1 MRKARGNHETKAVV
15 VQRQSI
21 REHYS
26 LSELKSLGEA
36 SGYSILGSIE
46 QIREEDPNYQI
57 GKGKAEE
64 LAKLVKSLNVN
75 KVIVGNDLKPIQEYN
90 LAKLTGVEVID
101 RFRLILEIFTRRA
114 ATQESKL
121 QIQLA
126 RLRYELPRAREK
138 VRLAKKGEQP
148 GFHGLGK
155 YDVDIYYDMLRHQMA
170 NIRDVLKK
178 TAKKRGKHRERRLEY
193 GFSLV
198 SLAGYTNAGKSTL
211 FNVLARERVPVGV
224 GLFTTLS
231 TVTRAVNFSGKKAL
245 LTDTVGFI
253 DKLPLILIEAFHS
266 TLEETIFSDVVLLIV
281 DVSEPLP
288 EVNRKIRC
296 CLDTI
301 REIGASGIPVVTAL
315 NKIDLLSSTE
325 LNEKINRIGSLI
337 SHPVA
342 ISALH
347 EIDLDALKNEVAN
360 SLENYIEAT
369 FVIPMN
375 KHAMSLLSWIHSRA
389 NVIEAHYE
397 NNQVNIKVEA
407 LAWFISKIKA
417 QIEKLGGKLVD

>member
-1 MRKARGNHETKAVV
+1 MGTRTVV

-21 REHYS
+21 RENYS

-36 SGYSILGSIE
+36 AGYSIIGSIE
-46 QIREEDPNYQI
+46 QIREADPSYQI
-57 GKGKAEE
+57 GEGKAEE
-64 LAKLVKSLNVN
+64 LAKLVKNLNAD
-75 KVIVGNDLKPIQEYN
+75 KVIFENDLKPIQEYN

-101 RFRLILEIFTRRA
+101 RFRLILEIFTQRA

-126 RLRYELPRAREK
+126 KLKYELPRAREK

-148 GFHGLGK
+148 GFHGLGM
-155 YDVDIYYDMLRHQMA
+155 YDVDVYYDMIRHQMA
-170 NIRDVLKK
+170 TIRNSLKK

-193 GFSLV
+193 GFSLI

-211 FNVLARERVPVGV
+211 FNMLAKEKVPVGV

-231 TVTRAVNFSGKKAL
+231 TLTRAVNFSGKKAL

-266 TLEETIFSDVVLLIV
+266 TLEETIFSDVILLVI

-288 EVNRKIRC
+288 EINRKIKC

-301 REIGASGIPVVTAL
+301 REIGASGITVVTVL
-315 NKIDLLSSTE
+315 NKIDLITSSE
-325 LNEKINRIGSLI
+325 LNEKINQIDLLTP
-337 SHPVA
+337 HPVA

-347 EIDLDALKNEVAN
+347 EINLDRLKNEVAN
-360 SLENYIEAT
+360 NLENYINAT

-375 KHAMSLLSWIHSRA
+375 KQAMSLLSWIHSRA
-389 NVIEAHYE
+389 NVIEAQYE
-397 NNQVNIKVEA
+397 NNQIKIKIET
-407 LAWFISKIKA
+407 LAWFMNKINA
-417 QIEKLGGKLVD
+417 QIEKLGGKLLD